1 MTTDIFPEQTV
12 KQASEAIELIGNQ
25 LKGQLEDKTAATVV
39 HLLGPTYDLLGP
51 MMNNVHLVVKKI
63 KNTFDPYNLSN
74 PPYATRP
81 DVLSDEE
88 VKKMMGAH

>member
-1 MTTDIFPEQTV
+1 
-12 KQASEAIELIGNQ
+12 
-25 LKGQLEDKTAATVV
+25 
-39 HLLGPTYDLLGP
+39 
-51 MMNNVHLVVKKI
+51 MMHNVHLIVKKI
-63 KNTFDPYNLSN
+63 KNTFDPNNLSN